1 MNDGFRVLASLLVL
15 AVVAGAVPRLGTAQ
29 DQQREAT
36 ETGERAAGDTDG
48 EAEQPADEGPSG
60 EKPADRR
67 AETYELDELL
77 RRAKTNDDLLDEF
90 QAKREQAEW
99 KKYRAKWAP
108 APKVNS
114 LTTVAPVPAN
124 ADPDQINRNYEEIG
138 AFNVGPF
145 VNHDTNLVVP
155 VYTFGRISTLR
166 ELADLGVEVSD
177 LKKREAQLNAVF
189 QTKRAYYSLQL
200 SRAYSPILQKG
211 DERIEEKLQEMEDA
225 RDFGEADFETK
236 DFRKL
241 QIFSSRVDIRI
252 SENQKLASIST
263 RGLKYLADLSS
274 EEVDVGKL
282 SEDAPLAPLGEFETY
297 LEAAMEN
304 RPELNQ
310 LDKGIQARK
319 LQVQLEKRKSL
330 PNVFVSAGVGA
341 GWSNKEKAFNRV
353 CVREGKRGP
362 CENTEDPDLWARPE
376 SNPFSRFS
384 LSIGAGIRWNVDPLQ
399 QHGKIQEK
407 QAKLRTLQAQKRRA
421 TGAIRTELRKKYDD
435 AADQRNKV
443 EINDRRLEAAR
454 KWRNQK
460 GLTMKTAGKN
470 LDEIDDAVKPL
481 KEYYKAKAKYLEA
494 RYRYKVAKAA
504 LAQAVGVE
512 SLRPIEKEAGLEY
525 GGGENADDESSE

>member
-1 MNDGFRVLASLLVL
+1 MSERIRLLVSILVL
-15 AVVAGAVPRLGTAQ
+15 AVLAGAAPRTVRAQ
-29 DQQREAT
+29 EPEAEGR
-36 ETGERAAGDTDG
+36 ETGERSADGADGD
-48 EAEQPADEGPSG
+48 AEGPVDEESSG
-60 EKPADRR
+60 GKPTDRR
-67 AETYELDELL
+67 GTTYELDELV
-77 RRAKTNDDLLDEF
+77 RRAKTNDALLDEF

-114 LTTVAPVPAN
+114 LTTVAPVPAR

-138 AFNVGPF
+138 ALNIGPF

-166 ELADLGVEVSD
+166 ELADLGLEVSD

-200 SRAYSPILQKG
+200 SRAFAPILRKG
-211 DERIEEKLQEMEDA
+211 DDRVEEKLQEMEDA

-241 QIFSSRVDIRI
+241 QIFASRVDIRI
-252 SENQKLASIST
+252 SENQKLESIAT
-263 RGLKYLADLSS
+263 RGLRYLADLNAD
-274 EEVDVGKL
+274 EIDVGKL
-282 SEDAPLAPLGEFETY
+282 SEDAPLAPLGEFATY
-297 LEAAMEN
+297 WDAAMEN

-310 LDKGIQARK
+310 LEKGIQARK
-319 LQVQLEKRKSL
+319 LQVQLEKRKAM
-330 PNVFVSAGVGA
+330 PNVFVSAGIGA
-341 GWSNKEKAFNRV
+341 GWSRKEKAFNRV
-353 CVREGKRGP
+353 CIREGKTGE

-376 SNPFSRFS
+376 RNPFSRFS
-384 LSIGAGIRWNVDPLQ
+384 LSIGAGIRWKVDPLQ

-407 QAKLRTLQAQKRRA
+407 QAKLRTLQAQKERA

-443 EINDRRLEAAR
+443 EINGRRLEAAR

-460 GLTMKTAGKN
+460 GLTMETAGKD
-470 LDEIDDAVKPL
+470 LDEIDAAVKPL
-481 KEYYKAKAKYLEA
+481 KAYYKAKAKYLEA

-512 SLRPIEKEAGLEY
+512 RLRSIEEDAGLEY
-525 GGGENADDESSE
+525 GDDASGDEESSE